1 MDDDDEG
8 GIVGLPSLI
17 IRKSRCQDRVSLK
30 ETTHTVVNSHFCFQC
45 AHIALFRVLCCLR
58 CFHVRNPPPFS

>member
-8 GIVGLPSLI
+8 GI
-17 IRKSRCQDRVSLK
+17 
-30 ETTHTVVNSHFCFQC
+30 ETTHTVVSSHFCFQC

>member
-1 MDDDDEG
+1 MMMMRVELWG
-8 GIVGLPSLI
+8 SLLSSSERVNARIGL
-17 IRKSRCQDRVSLK
+17 VWK
-30 ETTHTVVNSHFCFQC
+30 ETTHTVVSSHFCFQC